1 MEDTEMFDEEKY
13 YWNIAQKLL
22 DGYTMDEILLIS
34 GLPPQEAL
42 VELMM
47 ANVID
52 IDMED
57 FYFEGDDDEEVS
69 G

>member
-1 MEDTEMFDEEKY
+1 MEDTEVFDEEKY

-22 DGYTMDEILLIS
+22 DGYTMDEILLIA

-57 FYFEGDDDEEVS
+57 FYLEGDDDEEVD